1 MFMSFKRSV
10 LTAVLFGALSFPAL
24 AAETAPGP
32 AEPVTAAPSTEA
44 LPPKKMDWSF
54 DGPFGVYDR
63 AALQRGFQVYKEVCS
78 ACHSLERVAF
88 RNLGEKGGPE
98 FSESQVAAIA
108 VGYKIPAEPDEQ
120 GKTVD
125 ANGRPLTRA
134 GVGSDYFPPPFP
146 NEKATRAAMNGA
158 LPPDLSLIVKAREGH
173 EDYVYSILTG
183 FGQKPPA
190 NEKMARGMRYNP
202 YFPRHQIAM
211 PPPLSAGSVAYADG
225 TESTVEQ
232 QAHDVVTFLTWTAEP
247 KMEERKR
254 TGFNV
259 ILFLVAFSTLL
270 YFSYRRVWHG
280 EH

>member
-1 MFMSFKRSV
+1 MLDSVKR
-10 LTAVLFGALSFPAL
+10 LALAVAILSAPAL
-24 AAETAPGP
+24 PVLAADNPQSP
-32 AEPVTAAPSTEA
+32 ATVAAPSTA
-44 LPPKKMDWSF
+44 PLPPKKMAWSF

-63 AALQRGFQVYKEVCS
+63 ASLQRGFQVYKEVCS
-78 ACHSLERVAF
+78 ACHSLQRVAL
-88 RNLGEKGGPE
+88 RNLGDKGGPE
-98 FSESQVAAIA
+98 FSAAQVAALA
-108 VGYKIPAEPDEQ
+108 AGYKVPADPDEQ

-125 ANGRPLTRA
+125 ANGQPLTRA
-134 GVGSDYFPPPFP
+134 AVASDYFPPPFP

-173 EDYVYSILTG
+173 ENYVYSILTG

-190 NEKMARGMRYNP
+190 NEKMARGMNYNP

-211 PPPLSAGSVAYADG
+211 PPPLSMGSVTYADG
-225 TESTVEQ
+225 TANTVEQ
-232 QAHDVVTFLTWTAEP
+232 EAHDVVTFLTWTAEP

-259 ILFLVAFSTLL
+259 ILFLLAFSTLL
-270 YFSYRRVWHG
+270 FFTYRRIWHG